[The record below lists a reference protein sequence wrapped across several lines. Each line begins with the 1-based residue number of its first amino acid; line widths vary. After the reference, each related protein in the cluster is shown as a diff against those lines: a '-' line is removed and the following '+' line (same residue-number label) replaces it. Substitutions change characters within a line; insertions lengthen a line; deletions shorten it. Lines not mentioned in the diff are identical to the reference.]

1 MKTTRPLL
9 WIALGWVLGSGVA
22 SRAEVFESNGWRIEK
37 TVQSTTPTSTTY
49 YINLERIGPDELL

>member
-37 TVQSTTPTSTTY
+37 TVQSLTPTSVTY
-49 YINLERIGPDELL
+49 YSRS